1 MTWCAAAAT
10 LLTACA
16 LLPLTS
22 VDVWLVQAAL
32 LMVPLA
38 AVGVV
43 ARRMRVARPLIVLAQ
58 LVVLLVLLT
67 VLFAR
72 PQAWLGV
79 LPSPAACRHLSDL
92 VTSGIDDASQ
102 FAVPAPVTTGIRLL
116 LIGGTLLV
124 AVLVDALAVTYAA
137 AAPAGLP
144 LLALYSVATGL
155 AQDGEGHQPHDQL
168 LWFAVAGVGYLGL
181 LLAEGRDRVARW
193 GRVFGAPAGAPTAS
207 AASGARVARLRTG
220 RRVGALALA
229 VALLAPVA
237 LPGLGKGL
245 IGGIQTG
252 HGSGDGGTITA
263 IDPVVALRD
272 QLNQT
277 GNRQVLSY
285 RTTDSD
291 PSSMY
296 IRVVALDDFD
306 GSQWKPSK
314 RSLEDVPAALPTPAG
329 LGLDVRTRKA
339 VTTFTASR
347 DYVQSWLPMP
357 YPATEVRVNGNWRY
371 EPAGRTLIGDRHQ
384 TVAGQRYTV
393 TSLEVDPTGTQLAD
407 APTAPESILREY
419 TKVPSS
425 LPSVVAKTA
434 REVTAGSDTDYA
446 KAVALQ
452 NWFTS
457 GAFHYTTSVAYGS
470 GPQAITRFLKDK
482 RGFCVH
488 FAFTM
493 AAMARTL
500 GIPARVAVGFMPGGA
515 HQDGSYSVGLKD
527 AHAWPEL
534 YFQGIGWT
542 RFEPTPGRGI
552 TPGYTLEDPTTGAG
566 HDRAAQQDQRPSA
579 APSATPSTSAACPE
593 DSCAAAG
600 DVAGGGP
607 HGVVHHAWPLAAVA
621 ALLALAALAL
631 PALPG
636 LRRRRA
642 RVRRLGGGAGGSGPG
657 GDGERE
663 RVLDAWRELTDSAWD
678 YGVRP
683 RAAESPRAA
692 VERLVST
699 APLPADAAEAARRAA
714 RAAERARFGPPD
726 AAPPSSREA
735 ASDVLVVRAALRAGA
750 PRAVRLRATLIP
762 PSSPRALTLLG
773 RAFTRRS

>member
-1 MTWCAAAAT
+1 MTLCAAAAT

-16 LLPLTS
+16 LLPLTTS
-22 VDVWLVQAAL
+22 AVWLVQSAL
-32 LMVPLA
+32 LMVPPA
-38 AVGVV
+38 AAGVL
-43 ARRMRVARPLIVLAQ
+43 ARRVPLARPLTVLAQ

-67 VLFAR
+67 VMFAR
-72 PQAWLGV
+72 SEAWFGV
-79 LPSPAACRHLSDL
+79 LPSPAACRHLGDL
-92 VTSGIDDASQ
+92 VTAGIDDASQ

-116 LIGGTLLV
+116 LVGGTLLV

-155 AQDGEGHQPHDQL
+155 AQDGEGHQPAGQW
-168 LWFAVAGVGYLGL
+168 LWFAVAGGGYLGL

-193 GRVFGAPAGAPTAS
+193 GRVFGGPPLPGRYQPP
-207 AASGARVARLRTG
+207 GGPPPARLRTG
-220 RRVGALALA
+220 RRVGALALV
-229 VALLAPVA
+229 VALLVPVA

-252 HGSGDGGTITA
+252 HGPGDGGTITA

-272 QLNQT
+272 QLNQS

-285 RTTDSD
+285 RTNDSD

-306 GSQWKPSK
+306 GSQWKSSK
-314 RSLEDVPAALPTPAG
+314 HSLEDVPTTLPNPPG
-329 LGLDVRTRKA
+329 LGSEVRTRR
-339 VTTFTASR
+339 VSTSFTAAR

-357 YPATEVRVNGNWRY
+357 YPATAVRVDGRWRY
-371 EPAGRTLIGDRHQ
+371 EPAGRTLIGDRRQ
-384 TVAGQRYTV
+384 TVAGQHYTV
-393 TSLEVDPTGTQLAD
+393 DSLEVDPTGTQLAD
-407 APTAPESILREY
+407 APPAPESIRRQY

-434 REVTAGSDTDYA
+434 REVTAGAETDYA

-452 NWFTS
+452 DWFTS
-457 GAFHYTTSVAYGS
+457 GAFEYTTSVAYGS

-552 TPGYTLEDPTTGAG
+552 TPGYTLDAPSTGAG
-566 HDRAAQQDQRPSA
+566 HDRATQQNQRPSA
-579 APSATPSTSAACPE
+579 APSATPSGSAACPE
-593 DSCAAAG
+593 DSCATAG
-600 DVAGGGP
+600 DVAGGGA
-607 HGVVHHAWPLAAVA
+607 HGVVHHVWPLAVVG

-631 PALPG
+631 PVLPG
-636 LRRRRA
+636 LRRRRERA
-642 RVRRLGGGAGGSGPG
+642 RRLGGSPG
-657 GDGERE
+657 GADERE
-663 RVLDAWRELTDSAWD
+663 RVLDAWRELTDTAWD
-678 YGVRP
+678 YGIRP
-683 RAAESPRAA
+683 RPAESPRAA

-699 APLPADAAEAARRAA
+699 APLPAEAAEAARRTA
-714 RAAERARFGPPD
+714 RAAERARFGRPD
-726 AAPPSSREA
+726 AVPPSADET
-735 ASDVLVVRAALRAGA
+735 ASDVLTVRAALHAAA
-750 PRAVRLRATLIP
+750 PRGVRLRATLAP
-762 PSSPRALTLLG
+762 PSAPRPHLHPKHTLTSL
-773 RAFTRRS
+773 TRRLRP